1 MKKSILACFVLQA
14 LVASGL
20 HAAIATDANELLGG
34 LTTYSLHDYEN
45 IYDPNG
51 DLVTNR
57 LAQAGDTIQGV
68 FVINSVSNQYGTANY
83 APNAGGSAVELTG
96 VFDEY
101 ISSTTVSGSNVYY
114 NLTPDFTTAVGSGS
128 QAKFMSGAT
137 FQTTFGTGSMIAV
150 YQNNTNAMPV
160 GANGNGLIGLSTA
173 QALALATTGA
183 GTKWATF
190 GAMGVTGGTAW
201 GSDYYW
207 QGLESTPGV
216 ASFAASLGFIQNDT
230 GLPTSEFLPLTQLP
244 PTGSPTAGLG
254 SIADYF
260 IMQGTT
266 NPVNLNVDGTAYT
279 IFSTDP
285 VQIDFVPEP
294 TGVLVMGGLFG
305 LWGLGLA
312 AYRRLRKV

>member
-1 MKKSILACFVLQA
+1 MKKSILVCFALQA
-14 LVASGL
+14 LVVSSL
-20 HAAIATDANELLGG
+20 HASVATDANQLLGG
-34 LTTYSLHDYEN
+34 LTTYDLRDYEN
-45 IYDPNG
+45 IYDSTG
-51 DLVTNR
+51 ALVTTR
-57 LAQAGDTIQGV
+57 LAQQGDTIQGV
-68 FVINSVSNQYGTANY
+68 FVITQVSNQNGTANY
-83 APNAGGSAVELTG
+83 APNAGGGAVELTG

-150 YQNNTNAMPV
+150 YQNGTNAMPV
-160 GANGNGLIGLSTA
+160 GTNGNGLIGLSTA
-173 QALALATTGA
+173 QALALATSGA

-190 GAMGVTGGTAW
+190 GAMGATGGTAW
-201 GSDYYW
+201 GSNYYW

-230 GLPTSEFLPLTQLP
+230 GIATSQFLPLTQSP
-244 PTGSPTAGLG
+244 PTGSPTPGLG

-260 IMQGTT
+260 IIQGTT
-266 NPVNLNVDGTAYT
+266 NPVNLNLNGTAYT
-279 IFSTDP
+279 VFSTDP
-285 VQIDFVPEP
+285 AQINFVPEP
-294 TGVLVMGGLFG
+294 TGILVMGGLFG

-312 AYRRLRKV
+312 AYRRLRNA